1 MSDLSISSKGMD
13 LNTIQSCEFEKDDDK
28 NFHIQFINSAANMR
42 ARNYRVAECNFH
54 KTKMIA
60 GKIIPAIATTTAMIT
75 GCVTTEIYK
84 FVQGEENIEKYKNA
98 FINLATPSWLF
109 SEPDAAKLIKSKE
122 YDPIAMGPVTCVPDP
137 QTIYSKITVD
147 AGSMTVGQL

>member
-1 MSDLSISSKGMD
+1 MSELSISCKGLD

-28 NFHIQFINSAANMR
+28 NFHIQFFNSAANMR
-42 ARNYRVAECNFH
+42 ARNYKIAECNFH

-75 GCVTTEIYK
+75 GCVTAEIYK
-84 FVQGEENIEKYKNA
+84 FVQGETDVEKYKNA

-122 YDPIAMGPVTCVPDP
+122 YDVMAMGPVICVPDP
-137 QTIYSKITVD
+137 QTIFSKIVVD
-147 AGSMTVGQL
+147 AGSLTVGQL